1 MSECIFCKIAQ
12 GKMDT
17 KFIYEDEDLVVFADI
32 RPKATTHL
40 LFTSKKHITSL
51 MTTTDEDLKLLGH
64 MLRTMP
70 IVAKQLGIKGFR
82 TVINSGR
89 ESGQEVDHLHFHL
102 LAGSIPGF

>member
-1 MSECIFCKIAQ
+1 MSDCIFCKIVQ
-12 GKMDT
+12 GQMDT
-17 KFIYEDEDLVVFADI
+17 NFIYEDDYLVVFADI

-51 MTTTDEDLKLLGH
+51 MAVTDEDTALLGH
-64 MLRTMP
+64 MLETLP
-70 IVAKQLGIKGFR
+70 KVAKKLGIKGFR

-102 LAGSIPGF
+102 LAGSIPNF